1 MPDNIILVGFM
12 GTGKS
17 LVGQR
22 VAELLGWEYVDT
34 DTEIECKTGKPVRT
48 IFSEDGEPAFRAM
61 EKQALQEACSQ
72 EQVVISTG
80 GGAILDPDNREI
92 MLNQGIVVCLDAL
105 SETIYRRLMEDK
117 EVPVEDRP
125 LLAGPNP
132 LEQIQELKTRR
143 HDFYAVAHRTVH
155 TDELTIEQV
164 AQQVV
169 ACLDLPRSYR
179 DAENIELNKITDR
192 FIGS

>member
-1 MPDNIILVGFM
+1 M

-34 DTEIECKTGKPVRT
+34 DTDIECKAGKSVRA
-48 IFSEDGEPAFRAM
+48 IFAEDGERAFRAM

-72 EQVVISTG
+72 EHKVISTG
-80 GGAILDPDNREI
+80 GGAVLDPDNREL
-92 MLNQGIVVCLDAL
+92 MLNKGLVVCLDAL
-105 SETIYRRLMEDK
+105 PETIYRRLLEDN

-125 LLAGPNP
+125 LLAGPDP
-132 LEQIQELKTRR
+132 LKQIQELKTRR

-155 TDELTIEQV
+155 TDELTIEQM

-169 ACLDLPRSYR
+169 QIPRTLRQIKCNWPIPWIASVSLWLFR
-179 DAENIELNKITDR
+179 IKIWKTR
-192 FIGS
+192 T